1 MHPASTDP
9 GLVRQY
15 LEEVGRHRLLGADDE
30 IRLAKLI
37 RAGDEAEQQ
46 LAAGACTSPADRA
59 ALRRTVRA
67 GRDAAD
73 AFVTANL
80 RLVVSIAKHYQ
91 WSGLSLLDLIQEG
104 NLGLIRAVHG
114 FDESKGFRFST
125 YATWWIRQAIVRGI
139 DKTSRAIRLP
149 VHVVDHLHA
158 LRRAES
164 ALQARLGRQP
174 SPEELAEELGWD
186 TAEVSEIE
194 TLPSEPLSL
203 DARLTED
210 GDDEVGTTVADAS
223 AADPAD
229 SLRAELLAGKLQALL
244 EDVAERDRL
253 VLTLRYGLGGEAPHS
268 LEETGRILG
277 ISRERVRQI
286 EARAMRMLQFSDA
299 GNEVVELLVS

>member
-1 MHPASTDP
+1 
-9 GLVRQY
+9 
-15 LEEVGRHRLLGADDE
+15 
-30 IRLAKLI
+30 
-37 RAGDEAEQQ
+37 
-46 LAAGACTSPADRA
+46 
-59 ALRRTVRA
+59 
-67 GRDAAD
+67 
-73 AFVTANL
+73 
-80 RLVVSIAKHYQ
+80 
-91 WSGLSLLDLIQEG
+91 
-104 NLGLIRAVHG
+104 
-114 FDESKGFRFST
+114 
-125 YATWWIRQAIVRGI
+125 
-139 DKTSRAIRLP
+139 